1 MAIIVQDLLL
11 QPRGFTAFTVRKGQ
25 TLRIIDI
32 EGQQVGDVVVF
43 NHSDHADRLSPQN
56 TIVLNRT
63 ANLRTGNSL
72 FSTRANKMFTIT
84 EDTCG
89 RHDIVLGS
97 CSRYTN
103 KYRYQVDNAPNCR
116 ENLARALGKYGI
128 EEDQIPY
135 SFNVFMNSPIQPD
148 ETVNILEPLS
158 KAGDYIDMICEMDLA
173 IVGISNCPQER
184 NPCNAFKLKP
194 LRVLVLENK

>member
-43 NHSDHADRLSPQN
+43 NHSDHADKLSPQN

-72 FSTRANKMFTIT
+72 FSTRANKMLKTIWLMLT
-84 EDTCG
+84 RREPYE
-89 RHDIVLGS
+89 
-97 CSRYTN
+97 SRN
-103 KYRYQVDNAPNCR
+103 EKRYQKK
-116 ENLARALGKYGI
+116 L
-128 EEDQIPY
+128 
-135 SFNVFMNSPIQPD
+135 NSI
-148 ETVNILEPLS
+148 T
-158 KAGDYIDMICEMDLA
+158 A
-173 IVGISNCPQER
+173 
-184 NPCNAFKLKP
+184 
-194 LRVLVLENK
+194 